1 MFYKKQRTRK
11 CNTMPQGIMFAEHTA
26 LPTTVKTLIG
36 AEITLPKG
44 VKQIVGISADCVHDT
59 ITAGAAVQ
67 AMVSLES
74 TDIAFYNAQF
84 MVNPIHAVLSS
95 GAPGYSDPKFWPLY
109 VPVTGGEKLSIYG
122 TVKQD
127 GTTDPFMGASL
138 IISDQAPVFPQ
149 KKGKVGTT
157 TSLTSA
163 TLTVTDAAFS
173 VNGGAV
179 LDTVYGVITHAG
191 VIAATDPI
199 YGFGNIKSSD
209 LLPPFPLKFGIAGA
223 HGLLS
228 TAAAVQG
235 GPIQEHDVDLQ
246 MAASVTMELSMK
258 AESTATNEYKGTIGI
273 TYI

>member
-1 MFYKKQRTRK
+1 
-11 CNTMPQGIMFAEHTA
+11 MPQGIMFAEHTA
-26 LPTTVKTLIG
+26 LPTTVKTLLG
-36 AEITLPKG
+36 SEVTLPKNT
-44 VKQIVGISADCVHDT
+44 KQIVGISVDCIHDT
-59 ITAGAAVQ
+59 ITAGAAIQ
-67 AMVSLES
+67 AKVSLES
-74 TDIAFYNAQF
+74 TDIAFFNAEF
-84 MVNPIHAVLSS
+84 MANPIHAVLGS
-95 GAPGYSDPKFWPLY
+95 GAPGVSDPRFWPLY
-109 VPVTGGEKLSIYG
+109 VPVTGGEKLNIYG
-122 TVKQD
+122 TVLQD

-149 KKGKVGTT
+149 KKGKIGTCT
-157 TSLTSA
+157 ALTSA
-163 TLTVTDAAFS
+163 TLTTTDASFG

-199 YGFGNIKSSD
+199 FGFGQIKSSD

-228 TAAAVQG
+228 TAASVIG
-235 GPIQEHDVDLQ
+235 SPIQEHDVDLA

-258 AESTATNEYKGTIGI
+258 AESTATNNYKGTIGI